1 MSKQYV
7 RDGSYRVVGS
17 IDSLAD
23 GNQRGYDAQFRV
35 VGRYDCRADRTYD
48 SQGRNVG
55 NGNQLVGL
63 IWQAAGK

>member
-7 RDGSYRVVGS
+7 RDGNYHIVGS
-17 IDSLAD
+17 VDSLSD
-23 GNQRGYDAQFRV
+23 GNQRGYDAHLRV
-35 VGRYDCRADRTYD
+35 IGRYDCRADRTYD